1 MKPQTP
7 SQTQLTERAQHLL
20 KVLVESYIRDG
31 QPLGSR
37 TLARAAGLDLSPATI
52 RNVMADLE
60 DLGLIASPH
69 TSSGRVPTPL
79 GYRLFVDS
87 LIKVKPPGS
96 RMIDQMRVE
105 LNANLNAD
113 TLVKSV
119 SGLLSDVTQLA
130 GIVTVPRREQ
140 KALRQIEFLGL
151 SDNRVLAILVMNEHE
166 VQNRILH
173 LDRPHTREELER
185 AANYLNKMFAGKDL
199 GAVRES
205 LLSELN
211 EVRESMNR
219 MMLAAIELGGKALEE
234 SEEAKAAYV
243 MAGEANLLGYDELAD
258 MEVLRQLFEA
268 FNQKRDIL
276 HLLDKSMDAQGV
288 QIFIGQESGYQALDN
303 CSLVTAPYIVDEQ
316 TVGVLGVI
324 GPTRIAYERV
334 IPIVDVTAKLLG
346 AALNSRS

>member
-20 KVLVESYIRDG
+20 KVLVENYIRDG

-37 TLARAAGLDLSPATI
+37 TLARTAGLDLSPATI

-69 TSSGRVPTPL
+69 TSSGRVPTSL

-87 LIKVKPPGS
+87 LIKVQPLGS
-96 RMIDQMRVE
+96 RMVDQMRIE
-105 LNANLNAD
+105 LNPNLNAD

-140 KALRQIEFLGL
+140 KALRQIEFLSL

-173 LDRPHTREELER
+173 LDRPHAREELER

-199 GAVRES
+199 GAVREL

-219 MMLAAIELGGKALEE
+219 MMLAAIELGGKALGET
-234 SEEAKAAYV
+234 EEAKAAYV

-276 HLLDKSMDAQGV
+276 HLLDKSMNAQGV

-303 CSLVTAPYIVDEQ
+303 CSLVTAPYIVDEE

-324 GPTRIAYERV
+324 GPTRMAYERV